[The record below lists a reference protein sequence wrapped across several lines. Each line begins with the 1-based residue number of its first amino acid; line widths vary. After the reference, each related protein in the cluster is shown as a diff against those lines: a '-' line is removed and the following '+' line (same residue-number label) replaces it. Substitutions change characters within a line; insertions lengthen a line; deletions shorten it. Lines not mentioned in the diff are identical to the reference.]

1 MITITDAAIAK
12 IKESAEQEE
21 VNGLSLR
28 VAAMKQED
36 GSIGYGMGFDEKKE
50 NEDAVVECGG
60 LEVIIGP
67 SSRELLMGLTIDFV
81 KLDDGEENFIF
92 INPNDPTHGQTH

>member
-1 MITITDAAIAK
+1 MITITDAAIEK
-12 IKESAEQEE
+12 IKESAGQEDMQ
-21 VNGLSLR
+21 GLSLR

-50 NEDAVVECGG
+50 DEDAVVDCGG
-60 LEVIIGP
+60 IEVIIAP
-67 SSRELLMGLTIDFV
+67 SSRELLTGMTIDFV

-92 INPNDPTHGQTH
+92 INPNDPTHGKTH